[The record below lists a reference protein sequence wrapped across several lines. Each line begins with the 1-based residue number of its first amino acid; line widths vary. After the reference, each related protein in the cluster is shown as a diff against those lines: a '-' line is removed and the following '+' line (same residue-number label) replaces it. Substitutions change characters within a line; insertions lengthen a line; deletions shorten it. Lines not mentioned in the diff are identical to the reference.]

1 MSWLQFHP
9 PIAIHSFTHPP
20 IHPSTLFPPFFKRK
34 NMSQD
39 TFIVDIPNACT
50 PGTGLCTG
58 GRPSPAH
65 LAHAAELGVKVVVN
79 LCPAAESPGFDEAA
93 VVAGLGMNYVNIPVA
108 GAGDLTPANV
118 ALLAAALDGHGADRR
133 TLLHCA
139 SGNRV
144 GAMLALKAKQVD
156 GKTAAEALDI
166 GRAAGLTALEPVVA
180 QLLQS

>member
-1 MSWLQFHP
+1 MS
-9 PIAIHSFTHPP
+9 AS
-20 IHPSTLFPPFFKRK
+20 
-34 NMSQD
+34 ND
-39 TFIVDIPNACT
+39 FILDIPNACT

-58 GRPSPAH
+58 GRPNPAH

-93 VVAGLGMNYVNIPVA
+93 VVAGLGMSYVNIPVA
-108 GAGDLTPANV
+108 GAADLTPANV
-118 ALLAAALDGHGADRR
+118 ALLAAALAGYGDKRR

-156 GKTAAEALDI
+156 GKSAAEALEI
-166 GRAAGLTALEPVVA
+166 GRAAGLTGLEPVVA

>member
-1 MSWLQFHP
+1 M
-9 PIAIHSFTHPP
+9 
-20 IHPSTLFPPFFKRK
+20 PSER
-34 NMSQD
+34 
-39 TFIVDIPNACT
+39 FIVDIPNACT

-65 LAHAAELGVKVVVN
+65 LQRAAELGVKVVVN
-79 LCPAAESPGFDEAA
+79 LCPPAESPGFDEGA

-108 GAGDLTPANV
+108 GAADLTPANV
-118 ALLAAALDGHGADRR
+118 ALLAAALDGHGQERR

-156 GKTAAEALDI
+156 GKSLAEALEI
-166 GRAAGLTALEPVVA
+166 GCAAGLLGLEFVVA
-180 QLLQS
+180 QLLQA